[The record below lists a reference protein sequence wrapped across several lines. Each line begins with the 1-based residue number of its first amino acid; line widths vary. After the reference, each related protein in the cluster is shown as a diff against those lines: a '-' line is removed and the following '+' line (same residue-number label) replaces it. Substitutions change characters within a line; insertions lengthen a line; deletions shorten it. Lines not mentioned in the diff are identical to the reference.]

1 MRTVNIGRF
10 LSIGGQ
16 ITNLCEEIDNLN
28 NEIETFVND
37 ISDRHQRA
45 VKKLFMNKATFDSIN
60 KNGWVFKNHF
70 TYINER
76 VPRTCRSSQNYVQ
89 HIPIKICDEFEDGRV
104 DMKW

>member
-1 MRTVNIGRF
+1 MKTVNIGEF

-16 ITNLCEEIDNLN
+16 IKNLQNEIDILN
-28 NEIETFVND
+28 KEIESFVNE

-45 VKKLFMNKATFDSIN
+45 VKKLYMNQATFDSIN

-76 VPRTCRSSQNYVQ
+76 VSGSYRTSQNYIQ
-89 HIPIKICDEFEDGRV
+89 HIPIKIREDFNNGRV
-104 DMKW
+104 DMDW